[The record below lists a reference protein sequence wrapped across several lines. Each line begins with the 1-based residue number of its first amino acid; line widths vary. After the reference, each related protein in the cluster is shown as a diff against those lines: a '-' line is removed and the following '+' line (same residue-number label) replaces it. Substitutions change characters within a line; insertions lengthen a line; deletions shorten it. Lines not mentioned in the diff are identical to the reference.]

1 MNEKLKAI
9 LEERKKAKG
18 AKKPG
23 FKQPGASKVPAD
35 AFKAPKDGP
44 KGAGPKDAKSKTK
57 NESAVPAFGARFN
70 SLFETTMATHQS
82 ILAEDD
88 ASDLYYEFN
97 DEFSDTPEAPVPED
111 DLGDLGADLGGE
123 EEETVTL
130 TMDKATAQ
138 KLIELLTVA
147 VGSEEGEEG
156 AGEGDE
162 FSFGGED
169 EVEEEGSNFLRTEKK
184 DEEDDDEKEVVE
196 EEGHYE
202 QSNANLGAGEKLANP
217 GSKVV
222 KSKLGAR
229 PGKAGTV
236 KTYDSSGKLT
246 AAPTYKKQEMSVK
259 SNISSVGKDLF

>member
-23 FKQPGASKVPAD
+23 FKQPSASKVPAD

-44 KGAGPKDAKSKTK
+44 KGAGPKDAKTK
-57 NESAVPAFGARFN
+57 KESAVPAFGARFN

-82 ILAEDD
+82 ILSEDD

-97 DEFSDTPEAPVPED
+97 DEFGDTPVTDAPED
-111 DLGDLGADLGGE
+111 DLGDLGADLG
-123 EEETVTL
+123 EEETVTI
-130 TMDKATAQ
+130 TMDKDTAH

-147 VGSEEGEEG
+147 VGSEEDALGGDEE
-156 AGEGDE
+156 AGDE
-162 FSFGGED
+162 FSFGD
-169 EVEEEGSNFLRTEKK
+169 EVEEEGNNFIRTEKK
-184 DEEDDDEKEVVE
+184 DKEDEDKEVVE

-202 QSNANLGAGEKLANP
+202 QSSANLGAGEKLANP

>member
-1 MNEKLKAI
+1 MNENLKAI

-44 KGAGPKDAKSKTK
+44 KGAGPKDAKSKTVK
-57 NESAVPAFGARFN
+57 ESKAPAFGARFN

-97 DEFSDTPEAPVPED
+97 DELGDGED
-111 DLGDLGADLGGE
+111 DLDDLGHGGE
-123 EEETVTL
+123 EEETVTVTL
-130 TMDKATAQ
+130 DKVTAQ
-138 KLIELLTVA
+138 KLIDLLTVA
-147 VGSEEGEEG
+147 VGGDEEG
-156 AGEGDE
+156 GEDDDE
-162 FSFGGED
+162 SSFGGD
-169 EVEEEGSNFLRTEKK
+169 EVEKEGSKFLRTEEK
-184 DEEDDDEKEVVE
+184 DDEEEDDKEVVE

-202 QSNANLGAGEKLANP
+202 QGTVNLGAGEKLASP

-259 SNISSVGKDLF
+259 SNSSSVGKDLF

>member
-1 MNEKLKAI
+1 MNENLKAI

-44 KGAGPKDAKSKTK
+44 KGAGPKDAKSKTVK
-57 NESAVPAFGARFN
+57 ESKAPAFGARFN

-97 DEFSDTPEAPVPED
+97 DELGDGSSPIGGGDIGGED
-111 DLGDLGADLGGE
+111 DLGDLGHGGE
-123 EEETVTL
+123 EEETVTVTL
-130 TMDKATAQ
+130 DKVTAQ
-138 KLIELLTVA
+138 KLIDLLTVA
-147 VGSEEGEEG
+147 VGGDEEG
-156 AGEGDE
+156 GEGDDE
-162 FSFGGED
+162 FSFGGD
-169 EVEEEGSNFLRTEKK
+169 EVEEEGSKFLRTEEK
-184 DEEDDDEKEVVE
+184 DDEEEDDKEVVE

-202 QSNANLGAGEKLANP
+202 QGTVNLGAGEKLASP

-259 SNISSVGKDLF
+259 SNSSSVGKDLF

>member
-70 SLFETTMATHQS
+70 SLFETTMATHRS

-97 DEFSDTPEAPVPED
+97 DEFGDTPEAPAPED

-130 TMDKATAQ
+130 TMDKATAH

-147 VGSEEGEEG
+147 VGNEEGEDDAG
-156 AGEGDE
+156 AGDK
-162 FSFGGED
+162 FSFGKED
-169 EVEEEGSNFLRTEKK
+169 E
-184 DEEDDDEKEVVE
+184 DEEDEDEKEVVE

-202 QSNANLGAGEKLANP
+202 QSTANLGAGEKLANP